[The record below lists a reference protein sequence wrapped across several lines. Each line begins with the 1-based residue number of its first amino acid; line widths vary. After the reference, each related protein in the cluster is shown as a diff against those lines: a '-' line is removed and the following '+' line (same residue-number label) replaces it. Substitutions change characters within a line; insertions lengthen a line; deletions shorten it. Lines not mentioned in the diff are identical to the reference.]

1 MLAAQTT
8 QRLAFVPA
16 MATFQAASQTGFCAM
31 LHAFEATLNMPG
43 KYRILI
49 ADDDVPAQDDWRETL
64 AAWGYDSAFAEDGDK
79 ALEQIERQQPHVLL
93 CDLRMPRKNGL
104 DLLSAV
110 KERGLNLATVMISG
124 AGQID
129 DAVQAIKLGAYDY
142 LTKPVD
148 LDKLQILLKNLTS
161 HVKLAEENQRLRRDL
176 AGAGRLG
183 SMIGRSLAMR
193 RLMALIDQV
202 APSSAS
208 ILIAGESGTGKEIV
222 ARTIH
227 DLSARREGPFIALNC
242 AAIPD
247 TLIESELFGHERG
260 AFTGADKRRIGC
272 FELAEGGTL
281 FLDEIGEMKVDMQA
295 KLLRVLEE
303 RKLRRVGGSGEIA
316 IDVRVLAAS
325 NRNLEGA
332 IADSSFR
339 EDLYYR
345 LNVFTVE
352 LPPLR
357 ERSEDVA
364 LFVDH
369 FLNKLEPP
377 PNKAVTGIEPDCLE
391 ALKAYGWPGNVR
403 ELRNVMERAL
413 IVTKGPLISL
423 GDLPPSLG
431 AKARTNPTFEIK
443 VGTPLHVVEMEL
455 AQRTIAFTEG
465 NKSEAA
471 RLLGISLKTLYNWLK
486 AEEEEQSVAEAKSN
500 A

>member
-1 MLAAQTT
+1 VA
-8 QRLAFVPA
+8 
-16 MATFQAASQTGFCAM
+16 
-31 LHAFEATLNMPG
+31 G

-49 ADDDVPAQDDWRETL
+49 ADDDVVTQDDWREIL
-64 AAWGYDSAFAEDGDK
+64 AGWGYEASFAEDGDK
-79 ALEQIERQQPHVLL
+79 ALEFVERHQPHVLL
-93 CDLRMPRKNGL
+93 CDLRMPRRNGL
-104 DLLSAV
+104 DLLAAM

-124 AGQID
+124 VGQID
-129 DAVQAIKLGAYDY
+129 DAVRAIKLGAYDY

-148 LDKLQILLKNLTS
+148 LDRLQILLKNLTS
-161 HVKLAEENQRLRRDL
+161 HVKLSEENQRLRRHL
-176 AGAGRLG
+176 AEAGKLG
-183 SMIGRSLAMR
+183 SIIGRSLPMR
-193 RLMALIDQV
+193 RVMALIDQV

-227 DLSARREGPFIALNC
+227 ELSARHDGPFIALNC

-260 AFTGADKRRIGC
+260 AFTGADKRRPGC

-281 FLDEIGEMKVDMQA
+281 FLDEIGEMKIDMQA

-303 RKLRRVGGSGEIA
+303 RKLRRVGGSSEISV
-316 IDVRVLAAS
+316 DVRVLAAS

-332 IADSSFR
+332 AGDGTFR

-345 LNVFTVE
+345 LNVFTVQ

-357 ERSEDVA
+357 ERSDDIP
-364 LFVDH
+364 LFVEH
-369 FLNKLEPP
+369 FLTELETP
-377 PNKAVTGIEPDCLE
+377 PNKTVTGLEPDCLE
-391 ALKAYGWPGNVR
+391 ALKGYSWPGNIR

-413 IVTKGPLISL
+413 IVTRGPLISL
-423 GDLPPSLG
+423 DDLPPSLSP
-431 AKARTNPTFEIK
+431 KHKTRPIFEVTI
-443 VGTPLHVVEMEL
+443 GTPLHDVEMEL
-455 AQRTIAFTEG
+455 AQRTIAYAGG

-471 RLLGISLKTLYNWLK
+471 RLLGVSLKTLYNWLK
-486 AEEEEQSVAEAKSN
+486 AEEEDEAVAADPK

>member
-1 MLAAQTT
+1 
-8 QRLAFVPA
+8 
-16 MATFQAASQTGFCAM
+16 MA
-31 LHAFEATLNMPG
+31 G
-43 KYRILI
+43 KYKILI
-49 ADDDVPAQDDWRETL
+49 ADDDVAAQEDWRDTL
-64 AAWGYDSAFAEDGDK
+64 ASWGYESVFAEDGDK
-79 ALEQIERQQPHVLL
+79 ALELVETLQPHVLL
-93 CDLRMPRKNGL
+93 CDLRMPRRNGL
-104 DLLSAV
+104 DLLAAM
-110 KERGLNLATVMISG
+110 KERGVNLAAVMISG

-183 SMIGRSLAMR
+183 PMIGRSLPMR
-193 RLMALIDQV
+193 RLMALVDQV

-208 ILIAGESGTGKEIV
+208 ILISGESGTGKEIV

-227 DLSARREGPFIALNC
+227 DLSSRREGPFIAVNC

-260 AFTGADKRRIGC
+260 AFTGADRRRVGC
-272 FELAEGGTL
+272 FELSEGGTL
-281 FLDEIGEMKVDMQA
+281 FLDEIGEMKTDMQV
-295 KLLRVLEE
+295 KLLRVLED
-303 RKLRRVGGSGEIA
+303 RKLRRVGGSTEIA
-316 IDVRVLAAS
+316 VDVRVLAAS
-325 NRNLEGA
+325 NRNLDGA
-332 IADSSFR
+332 IADGSFR

-357 ERSEDVA
+357 ERAEDVP
-364 LFVDH
+364 LFVEH
-369 FLNKLEPP
+369 FLNELEPP
-377 PNKAVTGIEPDCLE
+377 PNKMITGIEPDCLE
-391 ALKAYGWPGNVR
+391 ALKSHGWPGNVR

-413 IVTKGPLISL
+413 IVTKGPMISL
-423 GDLPPSLG
+423 DDLPPSLG
-431 AKARTNPTFEIK
+431 ARRKVNPTFEIK
-443 VGTPLHVVEMEL
+443 IGTPLHSVEMEL

-471 RLLGISLKTLYNWLK
+471 RMLGISLKTLYNWLK
-486 AEEEEQSVAEAKSN
+486 AEEEEQGPVEAKP
-500 A
+500 